1 MIQLKHVRQLQFC
14 VESQMALAELKQVAT
29 NDIRDGYSA
38 GFDYD
43 YLHDGSWMG
52 TITDLA
58 AIPEHLIKHI
68 NHLSIA
74 ILVGFKHQGRQHL
87 ALNEYCM
94 VQKIDFEL
102 WYDETHAYF
111 TIGNLY
117 LRPEHTQKILSILNN
132 L

>member
-14 VESQMALAELKQVAT
+14 VESQMALAELKQVAA
-29 NDIRDGYSA
+29 NDIKGRYSA

-58 AIPEHLIKHI
+58 AMPEHLIKHI

-74 ILVGFKHQGRQHL
+74 MPVSSVYQGCQHL

-94 VQKIDFEL
+94 AQKIDFER
-102 WYDETHAYF
+102 WYDEAHAYF
-111 TIGNLY
+111 TIDNLY

-132 L
+132 